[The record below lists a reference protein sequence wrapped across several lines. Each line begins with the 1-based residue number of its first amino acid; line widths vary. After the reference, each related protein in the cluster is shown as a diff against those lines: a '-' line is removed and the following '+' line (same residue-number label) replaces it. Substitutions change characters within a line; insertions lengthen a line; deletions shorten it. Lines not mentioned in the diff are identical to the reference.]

1 MTAHRRDKEILEN
14 LELIEEGL
22 SEGLDQNHD

>member
-14 LELIEEGL
+14 IKKEEEI
-22 SEGLDQNHD
+22 SINEDEEQVD